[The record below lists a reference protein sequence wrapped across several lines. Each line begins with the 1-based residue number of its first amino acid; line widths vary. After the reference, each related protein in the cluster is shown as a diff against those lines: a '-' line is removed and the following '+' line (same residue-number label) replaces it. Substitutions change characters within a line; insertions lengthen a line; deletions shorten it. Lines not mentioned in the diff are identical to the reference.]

1 MYYVYY
7 CGTGLITAIIYG
19 LLVITLSVYCYVEE
33 SIPSFYEEEFII
45 YASLACISF
54 LFSII
59 IGSINQI
66 RIKKTK
72 KYFY

>member
-19 LLVITLSVYCYVEE
+19 LLVITLPVYCYVEE
-33 SIPSFYEEEFII
+33 VII

-54 LFSII
+54 LFSMI